1 MRQLGLLFMIA
12 NLGPDHVLHRHA
24 LYILH
29 HRIATSWFSQVREI
43 TLLYSL
49 PDPLVTLTT
58 PPTKAIWKSNVKSA
72 VCQYWHAKLVS
83 EAATLPSLC
92 HLRASFLP
100 IGQGSHPLWRTC
112 GPSQSSVRSATIQA
126 RMLSGRYRTDWLRR
140 HWGPGE
146 SGACRLP
153 SCTSPR
159 GDLVHLLSAAC
170 PALAPTL
177 ARTLTHTMDILSP
190 YPLLI
195 ATIQDALTR
204 EPGQFVSFLLDPSTD
219 LSVIP
224 LAQQHGREILV
235 PLFRFSRAWVW
246 AAHRQRLRLLGLHQF
261 LL

>member
-1 MRQLGLLFMIA
+1 M
-12 NLGPDHVLHRHA
+12 
-24 LYILH
+24 
-29 HRIATSWFSQVREI
+29 TSLREI

-49 PDPLVTLTT
+49 PDPVVTLTSP
-58 PPTKAIWKSNVKSA
+58 PPTKTIWKSAVKSA
-72 VCQYWHAKLVS
+72 VCSHWHTKLS
-83 EAATLPSLC
+83 NEAAKLPSLC
-92 HLRASFLP
+92 HLHTFFLP
-100 IGQGSHPLWRTC
+100 LGRGCHPLWRTC
-112 GPSQSSVRSATIQA
+112 GPSSSAVRSATVQA

-159 GDLVHLLSAAC
+159 GDLEHLLSAAC

-177 ARTLTHTMDILSP
+177 AHTLTHTLDFLAP

-195 ATIQDALTR
+195 STIQDALLR
-204 EPGQFVSFLLDPSTD
+204 EPEHFVSFLLDPSTD
-219 LSVIP
+219 FSVIP
-224 LAQQHGREILV
+224 LVQQHGRHILV

-246 AAHRQRLRLLGLHQF
+246 AAHRHRLRLLGLHQY